1 MRKIGA
7 LLVALTI
14 IIPACG
20 GASDQGG
27 SADRPSRETTT
38 GRSSGQATMERSAA
52 IYSAVIRRLVTKD
65 HTYGSAPSPF
75 KRIYIV
81 NGIVP
86 EASDPGIAPKA
97 RQPFVAGVRHGIAGE
112 LSDLPP
118 LKFVSDPEAVIVD
131 RNECPR
137 VKGEGVLI
145 SLGPISASGRRVT
158 VANGLFFAC
167 LGGQWLTY
175 VLELV
180 DGDWRV
186 VGTKGTVA
194 IS

>member
-20 GASDQGG
+20 GASDQDG

>member
-1 MRKIGA
+1 MRKAGT
-7 LLVALTI
+7 LLAAITI
-14 IIPACG
+14 VLPACG

-38 GRSSGQATMERSAA
+38 ARSSGEATMERSAA
-52 IYSAVIRRLVTKD
+52 IYSAVIRQLVTKD
-65 HTYGSAPSPF
+65 HTFGGAPSPF

-81 NGIVP
+81 DGVVP
-86 EASDPGIAPKA
+86 AADDPGIPRET
-97 RQPFVAGVRHGIAGE
+97 RQPFVAKVRHGIARE

-118 LKFVSDPEAVIVD
+118 LKFVSVPDVVIVD
-131 RNECPR
+131 KNECPR

-145 SLGPISASGRRVT
+145 SLGPISAGGRRVT

-175 VLELV
+175 VLARV